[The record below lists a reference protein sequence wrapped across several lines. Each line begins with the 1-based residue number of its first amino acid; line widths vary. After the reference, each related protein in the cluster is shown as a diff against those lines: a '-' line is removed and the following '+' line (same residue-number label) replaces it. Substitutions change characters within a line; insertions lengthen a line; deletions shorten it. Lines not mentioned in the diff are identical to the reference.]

1 MEERKITS
9 SFKVYPDLNSLPAEA
24 RFLMQK
30 AIEVRKD
37 AYAPYSKFKVG
48 AAVALENGSFV
59 IGSNQENAA
68 YPTGLCAERVAI
80 FSAGANHPGVSITQL
95 AITASAPDYE
105 LKEPVTSCGAC
116 RQALL
121 EYEKKQ
127 QTPIEV
133 FFMGASGSIV
143 KTDSIDNL
151 LPLNFNS
158 SFL

>member
-1 MEERKITS
+1 MKEKKITS
-9 SFKVYPDLNSLPAEA
+9 SFEVYPNLESLPSEA
-24 RFLMQK
+24 RLLMEK
-30 AIEVRKD
+30 AIEARED
-37 AYAPYSKFKVG
+37 AYAPYSQFKVG
-48 AAVALENGSFV
+48 AAVALENGAFV

-80 FSAGANHPGVSITQL
+80 FSAGASYPGVSIIQI
-95 AITASAPDYE
+95 AITASAPNYE
-105 LKEPVTSCGAC
+105 LDQPVTSCGAC

-121 EYEKKQ
+121 EYENKQ

-133 FFMGASGSIV
+133 FFMGASGSVV
-143 KTDSIDNL
+143 KTHSIDNL

>member
-1 MEERKITS
+1 MEQKKITTT
-9 SFKVYPDLNSLPAEA
+9 FDVYQDLDSLPTEV

-30 AIEVRKD
+30 AIGAREN

-48 AAVALENGSFV
+48 AAVALENGAFV

-80 FSAGANHPGVSITQL
+80 FSAGANYPGVSIVQI
-95 AITASAPDYE
+95 AITAAAPNYE
-105 LKEPVTSCGAC
+105 LDQPVTSCGAC

-121 EYEKKQ
+121 EYENKQ

-133 FFMGASGSIV
+133 YFMGATGTII
-143 KTDSIDNL
+143 KTDAISKL